1 MHVKFNRPLVTRA
14 SIILGQ
20 RPGSRDLSIPDAD
33 QKDRSSGNENDSTE
47 DRSMLKRNTINQTID
62 ICDPPQEFDAKGE
75 STRTTRLHNTLSVP

>member
-20 RPGSRDLSIPDAD
+20 RRGSRDLSLPDAD
-33 QKDRSSGNENDSTE
+33 QKDRTAGNETDSTE

-62 ICDPPQEFDAKGE
+62 
-75 STRTTRLHNTLSVP
+75 LSEGFWS